1 MYFELLFGVEEGG
14 ISMGVSLT
22 TTTLYSLHSGEND
35 FFAETK
41 IVLKVYSFIFLYG
54 TLNTIMLDTRFS
66 DTVTSLFHTT
76 FTILFCG
83 QSRVLSLLT
92 FTCPLLVTVTNLFN
106 GDSHKSFP

>member
-54 TLNTIMLDTRFS
+54 TLITIMLDTRFN
-66 DTVTSLFHTT
+66 DT